1 VTKRL
6 IDENGEVLTELN
18 DNDRILRSSSIE
30 YLKDTEVWEIEH
42 FFKGNIDELKMITQ
56 ELSTYARS
64 VLFSI
69 LPYISYTDCCLK
81 SERDTLSFDDLQK
94 ICNISQGKLCD
105 VLEEL
110 RKKDIICRAKNSRE
124 TIYFINPWI
133 VCRGNRINRVLQ
145 TMFKNYRV
153 RVINKTWK
161 EIISEEYAA
170 KNKKYKENDSKTIWE
185 LQAKKKDKDC
195 LHGNFKNAIN
205 SRNQEH

>member
-1 VTKRL
+1 MAKKL
-6 IDENGEVLTELN
+6 IDENGEVLAELS
-18 DNDRILRSSSIE
+18 DNDRILRASSVE

-42 FFKGNIDELKMITQ
+42 FFKGNIDELKMITR
-56 ELSTYARS
+56 ELSTYARAA
-64 VLFSI
+64 LFSI
-69 LPYISYTDCCLK
+69 IPYISYTDCCLK
-81 SERDTLSFDDLQK
+81 KDRDTLSFDGLQE
-94 ICNISQGKLCD
+94 ICNISQGKLSE

-145 TMFKNYRV
+145 TMFRNYRV

-170 KNKKYKENDSKTIWE
+170 KNKKHKETDMKTIWE
-185 LQAKKKDKDC
+185 LQNKKKNKENVR
-195 LHGNFKNAIN
+195 GNFKTAIN
-205 SRNQEH
+205 QINQK